1 MMNFGETN
9 LFALASKRLQWLSDR
24 QAVISENVANADT
37 AGYRTRD
44 VESFES
50 YLNNTRDET
59 LARAE
64 IVESQSNWGADFSGN
79 NVALEEQLMH
89 ASSNAGQYK
98 MATNLYR
105 KAHELLISVAS
116 SR

>member
-1 MMNFGETN
+1 MNFGETN

-44 VESFES
+44 VESFAS
-50 YLNNTRDET
+50 YLSNVEQGEQTQAN
-59 LARAE
+59 
-64 IVESQSNWGADFSGN
+64 IVETQTDWGTDFSGN
-79 NVALEEQLMH
+79 NVVLEEQLMQ

-98 MATNLYR
+98 MAASLYR
-105 KAHELLISVAS
+105 KAHELIISVAS